1 MTVRATIGD
10 PEGMT
15 VELTEERWSH
25 IIERHPELE
34 PFGEAVLRTVQE
46 PDRRMAGRLGNE
58 QWYYLKTDKPS
69 DWLKVVVAYS
79 RERGHVVTAYATGS
93 AP

>member
-58 QWYYLKTDKPS
+58 QWYYLKTDEPS

-79 RERGHVVTAYATGS
+79 RDRGHVVTAYATGS